1 MFYRPST
8 PTKTSSSTST
18 IQRSSPH
25 MYQRYTTAAGAPS
38 SENQYPS
45 STQSTCY
52 IPAGLQRPASRSTF
66 SAMNGGAVP
75 PPSSPT
81 TIARGNCD
89 VYNAPPLQQQQQQQT
104 TQKMSSQISYCAAPS
119 SSSSQP
125 STPVKRTPLG
135 DATFIT
141 QAARSTPTSSA
152 ASSLSATPLKQ
163 YKALHQYSPVK
174 APATPSRQPTV
185 ASANTPTSASASHRS
200 LLRSH
205 PLQHHRPL
213 LVLDLDETLVHASVE
228 HSDGNHDV
236 AFIVEMNQQKINVF
250 VKVRPMAREF
260 LRRAATLFEVC
271 VFTASLSP
279 YADRVVDYLDPSGQ
293 LVHHRLYREHC
304 TNVDGNYVKD
314 MSLMGRSMERVAI
327 VDNSPIAYTFQPL
340 NAIPILSWF
349 DDKADRELMEMM
361 PMLECFAQTCDF
373 YHTARKF
380 NIKA

>member
-8 PTKTSSSTST
+8 PTKTASSSSST

-25 MYQRYTTAAGAPS
+25 VYQRYTTTTGG
-38 SENQYPS
+38 SENNQYSPS
-45 STQSTCY
+45 STTTCY
-52 IPAGLQRPASRSTF
+52 IPAGLQRPPSRSAFTV
-66 SAMNGGAVP
+66 NGGAVP
-75 PPSSPT
+75 PSSPT
-81 TIARGNCD
+81 AIARGNSD
-89 VYNAPPLQQQQQQQT
+89 VYNAPPLQ
-104 TQKMSSQISYCAAPS
+104 KAMMSTQISQCAAAIS
-119 SSSSQP
+119 TQQSSQP

-141 QAARSTPTSSA
+141 QAARSTPTSSSCA
-152 ASSLSATPLKQ
+152 PTSFSATPLKQ

-185 ASANTPTSASASHRS
+185 TSASTPTSASQRS

-260 LRRAATLFEVC
+260 LRRVATLFEVC

-304 TNVDGNYVKD
+304 TNVEGNYIKD

-327 VDNSPIAYTFQPL
+327 VDNSPIAYTFQPQ

-349 DDKADRELMEMM
+349 DDKSDRELMEMM
-361 PMLECFAQTCDF
+361 PMLECFSQTCDF
-373 YHTARKF
+373 YHTSRKY